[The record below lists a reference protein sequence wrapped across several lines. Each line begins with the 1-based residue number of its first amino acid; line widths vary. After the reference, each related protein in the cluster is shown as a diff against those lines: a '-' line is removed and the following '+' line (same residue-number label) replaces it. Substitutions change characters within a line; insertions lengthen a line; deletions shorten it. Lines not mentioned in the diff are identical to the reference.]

1 MLRKMHALT
10 LWKVVRRRGE
20 LVRESGGEQAR
31 STSKMFECK
40 ASMYKVGWQVV
51 R

>member
-31 STSKMFECK
+31 STSRKFK
-40 ASMYKVGWQVV
+40 GKSSMYKIGWQVV